1 MINTN
6 KPTKQKIKMEA
17 NIMKRYYKYM
27 EDSAKLKVGVYEASH
42 LAAVCG
48 INLSTLIFLG
58 AMANAQE
65 APVKIKTGWYIY
77 SLEER
82 ILGGEPVYYFSVD
95 NYLE

>member
-1 MINTN
+1 MTES
-6 KPTKQKIKMEA
+6 K
-17 NIMKRYYKYM
+17 IMKRYYKYM
-27 EDSAKLKVGVYEASH
+27 EDSGKLKVGVYEANH

-65 APVKIKTGWYIY
+65 APVQIKTGWYIY

-82 ILGGEPVYYFSVD
+82 ILGGETVYYFSVD
-95 NYLE
+95 NNL

>member
-1 MINTN
+1 
-6 KPTKQKIKMEA
+6 MEA

-27 EDSAKLKVGVYEASH
+27 EDSGKLRVGVYEAKH
-42 LAAVCG
+42 LASICG

-65 APVKIKTGWYIY
+65 APVQIKKGWYIY

-82 ILGGEPVYYFSVD
+82 ILGGETVYYFSVD
-95 NYLE
+95 NNLMYI

>member
-1 MINTN
+1 
-6 KPTKQKIKMEA
+6 ME
-17 NIMKRYYKYM
+17 NSKNLR
-27 EDSAKLKVGVYEASH
+27 VGVYEANH
-42 LAAVCG
+42 LASICG

-65 APVKIKTGWYIY
+65 APVQIKTGWYIY

-95 NYLE
+95 NNLNYI

>member
-1 MINTN
+1 
-6 KPTKQKIKMEA
+6 MEA

-27 EDSAKLKVGVYEASH
+27 EDSGKLKVGVYEAKQ
-42 LAAVCG
+42 LASICG

-65 APVKIKTGWYIY
+65 APVQIKTGWYIY
-77 SLEER
+77 TFEER

-95 NYLE
+95 NNLKYL